1 MSLTDLI
8 VKSREPY
15 ADGASWGAA
24 GPYEI
29 IRGVA
34 RFAFDPLA
42 PANQR
47 IVDLASVES
56 ADGTARAEA
65 DFCVIRPA
73 RHHGRRKL
81 LYVVPNRGFTGSLP
95 FSVDLTQ
102 AWGDTSRIDPGDGF
116 LLAREWTIAWCGW
129 QWDVR
134 RDLGG
139 MGFTAPEATVGGRP
153 IDGQLRVEMR
163 ADAPFADHSLS
174 DSGMMFT
181 FENYPTADLHDQ
193 TAVLTVRDS
202 ITGPRT
208 VIDRARWRFARVG
221 PDGAV
226 IDDANHV
233 WLDGGFEPYRFYEL
247 VYRTNRCPVAGA
259 GLLAIRDFV
268 SFLRHAP
275 ASDGNPCANG
285 IDHAIGFGV
294 SQSGRVLRQFL
305 QEGCNLDAHG
315 RRVFDGVFAHIGG
328 GRKGEFNHRFAQ
340 PSVTSTPG
348 FGNVGPFASFA
359 SGGGLLERQRALGG
373 LPRVFFVNT
382 AWEYW
387 RGDAA
392 LVHID
397 HDKPA
402 DAADID
408 GVRCYF
414 LAGVDHIGSAPLMKS
429 AMAVAN
435 PFNPLDATL
444 PTRALFEHLQAWVC
458 DDIEPPPSA
467 VPRLADGTA
476 VPRESVLARM
486 KEVPSVRLPQLDV
499 LHQEHVVD
507 LGPDAERGI
516 GRWPIEL
523 GDPLPAWVSA
533 TDGDGNEIAG
543 VRVPDLAAPIA
554 TYTGWNPRRPVD
566 GLPDVLYEFVGSC
579 VPFAATEAERVERGD
594 PRPSLEARYPDRDA
608 YVTKAEAAADD
619 LVARGF
625 LLAGDRDAAARRA
638 IAAYDAVIA
647 VTGR

>member
-1 MSLTDLI
+1 MI

-15 ADGASWGAA
+15 ADGVSWGAA

-34 RFAFDPLA
+34 RFAFDPRL

-47 IVDLASVES
+47 IVDLDSVEPP
-56 ADGTARAEA
+56 DGFVRAES

-81 LYVVPNRGFTGSLP
+81 IYVVPNRGFTGSLP

-102 AWGDTSRIDPGDGF
+102 AWGDSSRIDPGDGF
-116 LLAREWTIAWCGW
+116 LLDREWTIAWCGW

-139 MGFTAPEATVGGRP
+139 MGFAAPEATKNGHPLV
-153 IDGQLRVEMR
+153 GQLRVEMR
-163 ADAPFADHSLS
+163 ADTAYADHSLS
-174 DSGMMFT
+174 DSSLMFT
-181 FENYPTADLHDQ
+181 FENYPTADLHDP

-202 ITGPRT
+202 MHGPRT
-208 VIDRARWRFARVG
+208 VIDRKRWRFARVA
-221 PDGAV
+221 DGGAIV
-226 IDDANHV
+226 DDPERIR
-233 WLDGGFEPYRFYEL
+233 LEGGFEPHRFYEL

-285 IDHAIGFGV
+285 IDHTIGFGV
-294 SQSGRVLRQFL
+294 SQSGRVLRQYL
-305 QEGCNLDAHG
+305 QDGCNLDEHG

-328 GRKGEFNHRFAQ
+328 GRKGEFNHRYAQ

-348 FGNVGPFASFA
+348 FGNVTPFASVA
-359 SGGGLLERQRALGG
+359 SGGGLLDRQHAEGG
-373 LPRVFFVNT
+373 VPKIFFVNT

-397 HDKPA
+397 HEAMA
-402 DAADID
+402 DQADVD
-408 GVRCYF
+408 GVRAYF
-414 LAGVDHIGSAPLMKS
+414 LAGIDHIGSAPLMKS
-429 AMAVAN
+429 AMAIAN
-435 PFNPLDATL
+435 PVNPLDAAL

-458 DDIEPPPSA
+458 DDVDPPASA
-467 VPRLADGTA
+467 VPRLSDHTA
-476 VPRESVLARM
+476 VSRDVVLEKVRSVPTIR
-486 KEVPSVRLPQLDV
+486 VPQLDV
-499 LHQEHVVD
+499 IHQEHVVD
-507 LGPDAERGI
+507 LGPDAARGV

-523 GDPLPAWVSA
+523 GAPLPAWVSA
-533 TDGDGNEIAG
+533 VDDDGNEIAG
-543 VRVPDLAAPIA
+543 IRVPELAAPIA
-554 TYTGWNPRRPVD
+554 TYTGWNPRRPVE
-566 GLPDVLYEFVGSC
+566 GLPDVMYEFVGSC
-579 VPFAATEAERVERGD
+579 LPFARTKQERVDKGDERL
-594 PRPSLEARYPDRDA
+594 SLEERYASRDDYVAR
-608 YVTKAEAAADD
+608 AEAAADD

-625 LLAGDRDAAARRA
+625 LLADDRDAAARRA
-638 IAAYDAVIA
+638 VAAYDAAI
-647 VTGR
+647 GR